1 MESRGLLRLLPL
13 LICTPLLA
21 HADRLAMA
29 NAKLAS
35 QDVSV
40 SITQT
45 VRYCVDP
52 DWLPYEGIRE
62 GKHLGI
68 SSDYINYIES
78 HSSLKFQLVPT
89 SSWTETLSF
98 LQSGQCDLTPMLNKT
113 LIRETYLHFS
123 DVYFRSPNVLVSLKD
138 QPFLQGFENIG
149 ARTLA
154 VPKGYRLAEYI
165 QHYYP
170 QIETLTV
177 ASEPAGLQSV
187 LDKRADLFVGSMF
200 SVNSYIQQTGFNHL
214 KIAGWGGP
222 EDELRM
228 GVAYGQ
234 ESLLPV
240 INKALNAVSEQERIL
255 IYQKWNNVT
264 VIDETNYSLVYQVI
278 CATCLL
284 LLMLGART
292 YFISQ
297 YNRRLTDKNQ
307 QLEILRQQLEASNA
321 ELEFLSTHD
330 PLTKLYNRH
339 YFNRLFINNEQHDKS
354 ARAGMCLVMID
365 IDYFKEINDT
375 LGHNVGDR
383 ILEQVSQV
391 LQHCVRESDV
401 VARWG
406 GEEFV
411 ILCQQSSLPL
421 VESLCVRIAERIKHY
436 QFTDNVQ
443 LTCSFGVAKLADNEP
458 MMLCFERA
466 DRALYRAK
474 AQGRNQMCTD
484 R

>member
-1 MESRGLLRLLPL
+1 MELRGLLRLLPL
-13 LICTPLLA
+13 LMCMPLLA
-21 HADRLAMA
+21 YADRLAMA
-29 NAKLAS
+29 NVKPAG

-40 SITQT
+40 TQT

-52 DWLPYEGIRE
+52 DWLPYEGNRE

-68 SSDYINYIES
+68 SSDYIDYIES

-149 ARTLA
+149 ARILA

-222 EDELRM
+222 EDEMRM
-228 GVAYGQ
+228 GGAYGQ
-234 ESLLPV
+234 ESLLPMV
-240 INKALNAVSEQERIL
+240 K
-255 IYQKWNNVT
+255 T
-264 VIDETNYSLVYQVI
+264 
-278 CATCLL
+278 
-284 LLMLGART
+284 
-292 YFISQ
+292 
-297 YNRRLTDKNQ
+297 
-307 QLEILRQQLEASNA
+307 LEILLGK
-321 ELEFLSTHD
+321 L
-330 PLTKLYNRH
+330 LYNC
-339 YFNRLFINNEQHDKS
+339 
-354 ARAGMCLVMID
+354 G
-365 IDYFKEINDT
+365 
-375 LGHNVGDR
+375 
-383 ILEQVSQV
+383 LEGS
-391 LQHCVRESDV
+391 
-401 VARWG
+401 VAREVLVTDG
-406 GEEFV
+406 N
-411 ILCQQSSLPL
+411 SSNSI
-421 VESLCVRIAERIKHY
+421 EIYSAASLASSIVSA
-436 QFTDNVQ
+436 T
-443 LTCSFGVAKLADNEP
+443 T
-458 MMLCFERA
+458 
-466 DRALYRAK
+466 K
-474 AQGRNQMCTD
+474 AIGSPIIFI
-484 R
+484 

>member
-1 MESRGLLRLLPL
+1 MELRGLLRLLSLLLCMPL
-13 LICTPLLA
+13 LVN
-21 HADRLAMA
+21 ADRF
-29 NAKLAS
+29 LAS
-35 QDVSV
+35 STRLADQDVSV
-40 SITQT
+40 KSAVM

-68 SSDYINYIES
+68 SSDYIRHVES

-123 DVYFRSPNVLVSLKD
+123 DVYFRSPNVLVSLKEE
-138 QPFLQGFENIG
+138 PFLQGLENINT
-149 ARTLA
+149 RILA

-170 QIETLTV
+170 QIEMLTV

-200 SVNSYIQQTGFNHL
+200 SVNAYIQQMGFEHL

-240 INKALNAVSEQERIL
+240 INKALNTVSEQERIT

-264 VIDETNYSLVYQVI
+264 VIDETNYSLVYQII

-292 YFISQ
+292 YFMSQ
-297 YNRRLTDKNQ
+297 YNRRLTDKNK
-307 QLEILRQQLEASNA
+307 QLETLREQLEASNA

-339 YFNRLFINNEQHDKS
+339 YFNRFFINNEQHDKS
-354 ARAGMCLVMID
+354 AGAGMCLVMID

-391 LQHCVRESDV
+391 LQHCVRDSDV

-421 VESLCVRIAERIKHY
+421 VESLCVRIAQRINNY
-436 QFTDNVQ
+436 QFTDNVH
-443 LTCSFGVAKLADNEP
+443 LTCSFGVAKLAENEP
-458 MMLCFERA
+458 IQLCFERA

-474 AQGRNQMCTD
+474 AQGRNQMCIDT
-484 R
+484 